1 MSASGPLQ
9 TLRPAG
15 LNARMSETELEKLE
29 GSEQPVP
36 GRWRLILKQIAD
48 AFADGRVPMGDGIRS
63 VEATV
68 AEINF
73 AQIEDYPDATGPLR
87 ETSWETSI
95 CVWMGDHW
103 QVLVDLS
110 TVSGE
115 RSDLVLHAKV
125 FDFDDRVEIE
135 PGLIYVP

>member
-1 MSASGPLQ
+1 MQ
-9 TLRPAG
+9 TLRPTG
-15 LNARMSETELEKLE
+15 LNAGMSETEIEKVE
-29 GSEQPVP
+29 GREQPVP
-36 GRWRLILKQIAD
+36 YRWRLALKQIAD
-48 AFADGRVPMGDGIRS
+48 AFADGRIPTGDGIRS
-63 VEATV
+63 VEAKV
-68 AEINF
+68 AGINF
-73 AQIEDYPDATGPLR
+73 EQIEDYPDATGRLR

-125 FDFDDRVEIE
+125 FDFDDRVEVE